1 MGPDH
6 NLAQQTAPGS
16 ARAARPFINVTRPIV
31 FWFAIFAAL
40 IALMVLLHEMLL
52 PFVGGMALAYLLD
65 PLATRMER
73 LGMNRL
79 VATLTIVALSIV
91 GVIAP
96 IALAGP
102 VIIRELAHFI
112 DDLPLYVRQLR
123 ELATDE
129 HRPWLSK
136 IVGDGLGQAER
147 SFGELTT
154 LATDWIGAF
163 LQSVWSG
170 DRGLVSVLSLL
181 IVTPIVACYL
191 IYDWNEMTA
200 IVARW
205 VPPARR
211 ETVLALAREVD
222 DTIRRFVFGQGAL
235 CIVLGLFYM
244 IALSL
249 IGLKHGLLIGLVVG
263 LISFVPYLG
272 SLTGIVVST
281 CVAIAQFWP
290 NWLHILIV
298 PAIFFVGQSLSDY
311 VLSPYLVGR
320 RVNLSP
326 VWVLFAL
333 FAFGHLFGFVG
344 LVIAVPLAAAI
355 GVLMRFAFR
364 QYYASALY
372 AAPTTSTV
380 DAECSTHSD
389 SPTG

>member
-1 MGPDH
+1 M
-6 NLAQQTAPGS
+6 AQQLAPES
-16 ARAARPFINVTRPIV
+16 AATQRPFINVTRPIA
-31 FWFAIFAAL
+31 FWIATFAAF
-40 IALMVLLHEMLL
+40 IAVIVLLHEMLL
-52 PFVGGMALAYLLD
+52 PFVAGMALAYLLD
-65 PLATRMER
+65 PMASRIER

-79 VATLTIVALSIV
+79 IATLTIVILFIV

-96 IALAGP
+96 IILAGP

-129 HRPWLSK
+129 NRPWLST

-147 SFGELTT
+147 SFGELTKSRDRLDRRFFT
-154 LATDWIGAF
+154 VGM
-163 LQSVWSG
+163 VG
-170 DRGLVSVLSLL
+170 GRGLISVLSLL

-191 IYDWNEMTA
+191 IYDWNNMTA
-200 IVARW
+200 VVARW
-205 VPPARR
+205 IPPARR
-211 ETVLALAREVD
+211 DTVMTLAREVD
-222 DTIRRFVFGQGAL
+222 DTIRRFILGQGAL

-244 IALSL
+244 VALSL

-272 SLTGIVVST
+272 SLTGLVVST

-290 NWLHILIV
+290 NWLHILVV

-311 VLSPYLVGR
+311 VLSPYFVGR
-320 RVNLSP
+320 RVNLNP

-344 LVIAVPLAAAI
+344 LVIAVPVAAAI
-355 GVLMRFAFR
+355 GVLMRFAFK
-364 QYYASALY
+364 QYYASPLY
-372 AAPTTSTV
+372 SAPTASMI
-380 DAECSTHSD
+380 DAGSFTNSD
-389 SPTG
+389 KAIC

>member
-1 MGPDH
+1 M
-6 NLAQQTAPGS
+6 
-16 ARAARPFINVTRPIV
+16 
-31 FWFAIFAAL
+31 FAAF
-40 IALMVLLHEMLL
+40 IAVIVLLHEMLL

-65 PLATRMER
+65 PLATRIER

-79 VATLTIVALSIV
+79 IATLTIVILFIV

-96 IALAGP
+96 IILAGP

-129 HRPWLSK
+129 NRPWLSK
-136 IVGDGLGQAER
+136 IVGEGLGQAER
-147 SFGELTT
+147 SFGELTS

-163 LQSVWSG
+163 LQSIWSG
-170 DRGLVSVLSLL
+170 GRGLISVLSLL

-191 IYDWNEMTA
+191 IYDWNNMTA
-200 IVARW
+200 VVARW
-205 VPPARR
+205 IPPAGRD
-211 ETVLALAREVD
+211 TVMTLAREVD
-222 DTIRRFVFGQGAL
+222 DTIRRFVLGQGAL

-244 IALSL
+244 VALSL

-272 SLTGIVVST
+272 SLTGLVVST

-320 RVNLSP
+320 RVNLNP

-344 LVIAVPLAAAI
+344 LVIAVPVAAAI
-355 GVLMRFAFR
+355 GVLMRFAFK
-364 QYYASALY
+364 QYYASPLY
-372 AAPTTSTV
+372 AAPTASV
-380 DAECSTHSD
+380 IDAGSFTNSD
-389 SPTG
+389 KAIG